1 MLLMQP
7 PLSTRAGA
15 RARLFGQHAPITLSR
30 IPGNRSL
37 HSAIVCVYPFS
48 RMATIGLSAKVPSRA
63 ALDLADSTARD
74 LEARGHSVC
83 FDSDTGAA
91 LGRTEASCVL
101 KADLGN
107 QADLLITFGGDGTL
121 LSVARQAPSGV
132 PILGVN
138 MGTLGFLTEIPVEEF
153 PEVLE
158 QVLAGD
164 YLAEKR
170 VTFDVIARREGIEH
184 RYRVL
189 NDAVIN
195 KGALARIIEISVEVG
210 GRFVSTFRADGMI
223 VSTPTGS
230 TAYNLSAGGPIV
242 YPTMS
247 AMVLTPICPHMLSN
261 RPVVLPDHQR
271 IDLTI
276 VTGEQEVYLT
286 LDGQEG
292 IPLKEGDRVSVSR
305 SDRTVSLVQSPRKNY
320 FDVLRNKLKW
330 GDGR

>member
-1 MLLMQP
+1 
-7 PLSTRAGA
+7 
-15 RARLFGQHAPITLSR
+15 
-30 IPGNRSL
+30 
-37 HSAIVCVYPFS
+37 
-48 RMATIGLSAKVPSRA
+48 MATIGLSAKVPSRA
-63 ALDLADSTARD
+63 ALDLAEQTALD
-74 LEARGHSVC
+74 LEKRGHSIC
-83 FDSDTGAA
+83 FDTETGAA
-91 LGRTEASCVL
+91 LGRAATSCVS
-101 KADLGN
+101 KADIGSG
-107 QADLLITFGGDGTL
+107 ADLLITFGGDGTL

-132 PILGVN
+132 PIIGVN

-170 VTFDVIARREGIEH
+170 VTFDVVAWSEGAES

-195 KGALARIIEISVEVG
+195 KGALARIIEISVKVG
-210 GRFVSTFRADGMI
+210 GRFVSSFRADGMI

-247 AMVLTPICPHMLSN
+247 AILLTPICPHMLSN
-261 RPVVLPDHQR
+261 RPVVLPDNQA
-271 IDLTI
+271 IELTL
-276 VTGEQEVYLT
+276 VAGDEEVYLT

-292 IPLKEGDRVSVSR
+292 IPLREGDRITVSR
-305 SDRTVSLVQSPRKNY
+305 SERKVSLVQSPKKNY